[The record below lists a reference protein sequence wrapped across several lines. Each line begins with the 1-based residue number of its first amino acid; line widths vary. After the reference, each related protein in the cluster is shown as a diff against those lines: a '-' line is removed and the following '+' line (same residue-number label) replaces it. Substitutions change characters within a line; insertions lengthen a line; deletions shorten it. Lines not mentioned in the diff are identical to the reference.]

1 MGLCMSLMG
10 RNRRRYPS
18 MGMGGGYGY
27 PPPRPHYGG
36 GGGMPMHSY
45 GRPHGPPG
53 GGFGG
58 RRGGGFGPPGGR
70 GGFGGGGRGRWAGMA
85 LRDTR
90 IYEWG
95 SLAGAHWSLELAVWV
110 LNVMDVSKLF
120 RHASCER

>member
-10 RNRRRYPS
+10 RNRRTYPS

-53 GGFGG
+53 GGFEG
-58 RRGGGFGPPGGR
+58 
-70 GGFGGGGRGRWAGMA
+70 
-85 LRDTR
+85 D
-90 IYEWG
+90 
-95 SLAGAHWSLELAVWV
+95 LAGDEEGDGRFEDKGIRGCINGGSGLLVYNAEFGVT
-110 LNVMDVSKLF
+110 
-120 RHASCER
+120 R